1 MAQHTFP
8 EPPCLCLQQ
17 TSTAKNQSICQLLK
31 PRCRWSVGPDCKNIK
46 LPHPEG
52 FNPRT
57 FQRFAPAY
65 YKFLGGGHPIPYFHS
80 KIKRYSKAGSDISIS
95 GKLNELRELWDTV
108 GGYLVVGYEGKGGGW
123 ALEEWKGRWKLFGV
137 RMWHG

>member
-1 MAQHTFP
+1 M
-8 EPPCLCLQQ
+8 PPANINSKKSIDLSVAE
-17 TSTAKNQSICQLLK
+17 TSLPL
-31 PRCRWSVGPDCKNIK
+31 VGWPGLYIK

-80 KIKRYSKAGSDISIS
+80 KLKRYSKAGSDISIS